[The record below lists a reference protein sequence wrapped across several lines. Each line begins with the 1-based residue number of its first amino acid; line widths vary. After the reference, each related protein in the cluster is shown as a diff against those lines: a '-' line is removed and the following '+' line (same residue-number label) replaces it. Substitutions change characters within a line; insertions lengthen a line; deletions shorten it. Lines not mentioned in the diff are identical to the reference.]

1 MPSTEKAS
9 MRVTDLNQIM
19 ATAINQDIPYVI
31 KIVPNTQYKQTQEN
45 SKKEPSLPPYD
56 TTWLNQK
63 YFNDKWRSLMLRSSI
78 ARILDVTDVNKYIME
93 KDLSAPIPFAQTVP
107 TDTHLFGM
115 LCMAL
120 DWLGVFKRSAK
131 MENQFSQLKNM
142 FPDLVIFK
150 KYKDI
155 EKIKTGWAN
164 AKSKMFKGHN
174 ICRLNYKGVIQELA
188 NKGQF
193 VSECLLLD
201 TLMAYLEPTIVNII
215 NGR

>member
-1 MPSTEKAS
+1 
-9 MRVTDLNQIM
+9 MRVTDLNHILP
-19 ATAINQDIPYVI
+19 TTINQDIPYQVVLI
-31 KIVPNTQYKQTQEN
+31 PNTQNKHT
-45 SKKEPSLPPYD
+45 KDTKEEHKLPPEYD

-63 YFNDKWRSLMLRSSI
+63 YFNDKMRSLMLRSAI
-78 ARILDVTDVNKYIME
+78 ARILDVTDVDIFIMK
-93 KDLSAPIPFAQTVP
+93 KDSSAPIPFAQSVP

-115 LCMAL
+115 LCMTL
-120 DWLGVFKRSAK
+120 DWLGVFQRSAK

-142 FPDLVIFK
+142 FPDLKIFR

-174 ICRLNYKGVIQELA
+174 ICRINYKIVIQELA

-201 TLMAYLEPTIVNII
+201 TLMTYLEPTIVNII